1 MLQRIFPINVA
12 PTWMNKNTVFFTN
25 IACELV
31 FLYLCYALYVVPNI
45 KLFYAIPALLVLRWL
60 VNWMAKMR
68 AVGVYIFHLKDQI
81 HDIDHEVC
89 EHGSKRERVN
99 EVFIHFQIVLKKWK
113 VIPSI
118 KDIKQAHTE
127 TTKYANN

>member
-1 MLQRIFPINVA
+1 MARSFMLQRIFPINVA

-81 HDIDHEVC
+81 Q
-89 EHGSKRERVN
+89 N
-99 EVFIHFQIVLKKWK
+99 ETDESELYFYNQLLDKVSNNKTEFWNECKKNQFWK
-113 VIPSI
+113 TR
-118 KDIKQAHTE
+118 D
-127 TTKYANN
+127 